1 MPSAARPTAGRS
13 GGRVIE
19 VMHSGSG
26 DDRHTG
32 IVRVL
37 TSGMTIIV
45 RSNAGQHAG
54 TTWSSWV
61 AHHLLD
67 QTGDAR

>member
-1 MPSAARPTAGRS
+1 
-13 GGRVIE
+13 
-19 VMHSGSG
+19 MHSGSG